1 MGIVGFVPNPES
13 AEMVVG
19 WVQALSE
26 EDEETKFL
34 CLETGFDGRTK
45 EAVLAALG
53 EKGDNL
59 PTLIAIDHPMPV
71 PEVLQHVRK
80 KGVRLLV
87 SAPFALPN
95 VSGRAQTADQLMRSA
110 ACQTFIPLYGG
121 KAPSEVKRILFVVT
135 AKVHDLWALRL
146 VDRLRQ
152 RQRAEVTIGNVEDE
166 TGAKAGQA
174 GDREIRSLLHEAALD
189 EDLFQ
194 IKVVTDRLKH
204 RGIIELFEDQ
214 DLVVIGVDGASHV
227 LPLQQSLGDAT
238 VAIMKRTPPLRLR
251 ALADWLPRINPAD
264 HADLIYDLRQ
274 GSNWGPDFIGMLGLA
289 SAIASLGLL
298 QNSPAVV
305 IGSMLLA
312 PLMTPMIG
320 LGLAFTQANR
330 QGMRHCGK
338 SIGLGF
344 LLTLAVSYLI
354 GIITPAGETLS
365 GEVLARGGPNVL
377 DLFIAVFAAGAAT
390 FAMARPNIVGAIAGV
405 AIATA
410 LVPPVCSIGISL
422 ASAELLNALGALVL
436 FVTNLLAII
445 VASSFTFSLL
455 GVTPLRALRRNIRL
469 AQFGRLSLV
478 VLLLVLAGPLSQT
491 LIDQLQEGKQ
501 VPVANPVTRAVR
513 TALYER
519 VAQDEG
525 VEIMFLGRP
534 RAMKA
539 VMIHIASQI
548 ELPPSYADE
557 LRKIVREKMDEP
569 ELAVSVVA
577 VRGLWRSDSDSP

>member
-19 WVQALSE
+19 WVQTIAD

-34 CLETGFDGRTK
+34 CLETGFDGRTE

-53 EKGDNL
+53 EKGDNP
-59 PTLIAIDHPMPV
+59 PTLIGIDHPMPV
-71 PEVLQHVRK
+71 PEVLQHVRRR
-80 KGVRLLV
+80 GVRLLV
-87 SAPFALPN
+87 SAPFALPK
-95 VSGRAQTADQLMRSA
+95 VSGRAQTSDQLMQSA

-135 AKVHDLWALRL
+135 DNVHDRWALRL

-166 TGAKAGQA
+166 TGAKAGLA
-174 GDREIRSLLHEAALD
+174 GDRAIRTLLHDAALD
-189 EDLFQ
+189 ENLFQ
-194 IKVVTDRLKH
+194 IKVVTDQFKH

-214 DLVVIGVDGASHV
+214 DLVVIGADGASHV
-227 LPLQQSLGDAT
+227 SPLEQSLGDAT
-238 VAIMKRTPPLRLR
+238 VAIMKRPPPLRLR
-251 ALADWLPRINPAD
+251 ALADWLPRINPDD
-264 HADLIYDLRQ
+264 HADLIHNLRQ
-274 GSNWGPDFIGMLGLA
+274 GSIWGPDFIGMLGLA

-320 LGLAFTQANR
+320 LGLALQQANL
-330 QGMRHCGK
+330 QLGHHCGR
-338 SIGLGF
+338 SIGFGF
-344 LLTLAVSYLI
+344 LLTLAVSFLI
-354 GIITPAGETLS
+354 TIITPTGETLS
-365 GEVLARGGPNVL
+365 EEVLARGGPNIL

-422 ASAELLNALGALVL
+422 ASAELLNALGALAL

-445 VASSFTFSLL
+445 VVSSFTFSLL
-455 GVTPLRALRRNIRL
+455 GVTHSRALRRNIRRSRII
-469 AQFGRLSLV
+469 RLSLV
-478 VLLLVLAGPLSQT
+478 VLLLVLAGPLSKF
-491 LIDQLQEGKQ
+491 LIDQLQEGKH
-501 VPVANPVTRAVR
+501 VSVASPVTWAVR
-513 TALYER
+513 EALYER
-519 VAQDEG
+519 VAEDEG
-525 VEIMFLGRP
+525 VELILLGRP
-534 RAMKA
+534 RALNA
-539 VMIHIASQI
+539 VMIHIASPK
-548 ELPPSYADE
+548 ELPLSYADE
-557 LRKIVREKMDEP
+557 LRKIVREKMDDP
-569 ELAVSVVA
+569 ELDVTVVA
-577 VRGLWRSDSDSP
+577 VRGFWRSDSDSP